1 MAEPELN
8 DDFRDLLHALDERE
22 VDFVIVGAHAMAV
35 HGVARATGDIDI
47 LVRATAENALRVVA
61 ALRDFGAPLG
71 VHGATVED
79 FTQLGWVYQMGLP
92 PRRIDLL
99 TSISGVSFDEAWQD
113 RCSVEVGELTLP
125 FIGLAALRTNKLAT
139 GRPKDLAD
147 VAMLDELPPTE

>member
-8 DDFRDLLHALDERE
+8 DDFRDLLQAFEERE

-47 LVRATAENALRVVA
+47 LVRATSENALRVVA

-71 VHGATVED
+71 VHGTTVDD

-99 TSISGVSFDEAWQD
+99 TSITGVSFDEAWRD
-113 RCSVEVGELTLP
+113 RCSVELGDLTLP
-125 FIGLAALRTNKLAT
+125 FIGVAALRANKLAT

-147 VAMLDELPPTE
+147 VALLDELHTAE